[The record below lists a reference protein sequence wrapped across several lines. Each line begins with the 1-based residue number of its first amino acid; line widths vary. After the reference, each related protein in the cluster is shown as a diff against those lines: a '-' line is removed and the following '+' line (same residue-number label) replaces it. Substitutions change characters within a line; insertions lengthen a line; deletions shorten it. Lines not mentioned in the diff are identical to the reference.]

1 MNDVHTDHVFVFI
14 LINFLLYDVKI
25 SKHANVFIFP
35 RITNSLV
42 NVHIVTEYEW
52 IEVVRTLSVKPNNTI
67 TQYSLIER
75 ETEKKRLQSLLT
87 NEFHFFL
94 LCFVSYLLFHMNI
107 HMTRI
112 VVCVDIHFYRE
123 KYRFVL

>member
-42 NVHIVTEYEW
+42 NVHIVTEYE
-52 IEVVRTLSVKPNNTI
+52 
-67 TQYSLIER
+67 
-75 ETEKKRLQSLLT
+75 
-87 NEFHFFL
+87 
-94 LCFVSYLLFHMNI
+94 
-107 HMTRI
+107 
-112 VVCVDIHFYRE
+112 
-123 KYRFVL
+123 